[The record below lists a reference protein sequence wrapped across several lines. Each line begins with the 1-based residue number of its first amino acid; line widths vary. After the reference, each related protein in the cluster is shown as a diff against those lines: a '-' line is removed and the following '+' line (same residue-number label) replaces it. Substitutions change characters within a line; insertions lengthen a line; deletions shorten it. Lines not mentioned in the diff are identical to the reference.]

1 MKCPRCSYRDTR
13 VLDTRIGK
21 SGLTIRRRRSCPAC
35 DFRFT
40 TVEERIPEDLYVE
53 KADGRRE
60 PYDKRKIYAGLKRAC
75 EKRPVDVE
83 QLEVLINEVTA
94 ELESEFDHTIPSR
107 AIGERVMNRLRSI
120 DQIAYVRFASVYK
133 DFRDIHE
140 LAQEISELRDRAAP
154 AISPGPP
161 H

>member
-1 MKCPRCSYRDTR
+1 MKCPRCSAKETR
-13 VLDTRIGK
+13 VLDTRLSK
-21 SGLTIRRRRSCPAC
+21 SGLSIRRRRSCADC

-40 TVEERIPEDLYVE
+40 TVEERIPEDLYVL

-60 PYDKRKIYAGLKRAC
+60 PYDKNKIYGGLKRAC

-83 QLEVLINEVTA
+83 QLAVLINEVTA
-94 ELESEFDHTIPSR
+94 ELESEFDQTIPSR
-107 AIGERVMNRLRSI
+107 AIGERVMNRLRHI

-140 LAQEISELRDRAAP
+140 LAQEISDLRTPSTPNR
-154 AISPGPP
+154 
-161 H
+161 